1 LDRRI
6 GSKVRLPLDGFG
18 RQFFRSANLVLVT
31 TLASSGVPNVAPKT
45 QVMPVGRKGYW
56 AFACCD
62 RHHTYQN
69 VIQQGEFVI
78 NFPGPELI
86 EQVSQAAREFPPGT
100 DEISE
105 AGLTAM
111 GSQEVRVPSI
121 AECRVHLE
129 CKRYQVIDGYGEE
142 SLIVGEV
149 VAVTVDEE
157 LVDAGAE
164 LLEEYPL
171 LVYVYPGHYTGIEH
185 VKRFRFPR
193 NYKP

>member
-1 LDRRI
+1 M
-6 GSKVRLPLDGFG
+6 
-18 RQFFRSANLVLVT
+18 
-31 TLASSGVPNVAPKT
+31 PNVAPKT

-56 AFACCD
+56 AFGCCD

-86 EQVSQAAREFPPGT
+86 KQVSQSAKEFPPDA
-100 DEISE
+100 DEING

-111 GSQEVRVPSI
+111 ASQEVKVPSV

-129 CKRYQVIDGYGEE
+129 CKRYQVIDGYGKE

-149 VAVTVDEE
+149 VAVTADED

-164 LLEEYPL
+164 ILMEYPL
-171 LVYVYPGHYTGIEH
+171 LVYVYPGYYASVEQ
-185 VKRFRFPR
+185 VRQFRFPR